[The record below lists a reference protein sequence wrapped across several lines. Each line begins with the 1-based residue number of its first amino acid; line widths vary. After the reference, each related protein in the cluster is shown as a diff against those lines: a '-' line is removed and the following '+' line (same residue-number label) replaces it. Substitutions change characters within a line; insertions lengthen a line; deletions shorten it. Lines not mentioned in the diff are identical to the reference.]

1 MSALQ
6 HTAIFDSRPRF
17 RPGVAPIGSG
27 CISAFVRAPLR
38 APGFGCGP
46 RFGASFGTREG
57 GAGRTVL
64 TVQDVVSQIGPSP
77 PWWGAEMAAERENQS
92 LGPRHRRVLKMLANA
107 PRGRDVNALLTRGFK
122 FETIADL
129 VRSGLATVQ
138 LQSMGKRE
146 PNVHVACVRI
156 TDAGRRALE
165 GAAESE

>member
-1 MSALQ
+1 
-6 HTAIFDSRPRF
+6 
-17 RPGVAPIGSG
+17 
-27 CISAFVRAPLR
+27 
-38 APGFGCGP
+38 
-46 RFGASFGTREG
+46 
-57 GAGRTVL
+57 
-64 TVQDVVSQIGPSP
+64 
-77 PWWGAEMAAERENQS
+77 MAAERENQS